1 MFIIKFVS
9 NFFSKHMFL
18 SVRKVYFKTAYYDLG
33 HWVFQTHMRV
43 SGYIKTSVSLKQA
56 EHRV

>member
-9 NFFSKHMFL
+9 NSFSKDMFL
-18 SVRKVYFKTAYYDLG
+18 SVRKVYFKTAYYDLD

-43 SGYIKTSVSLKQA
+43 SVCHATI
-56 EHRV
+56 